1 MGRIIA
7 VANQKGGLERPL
19 LLSIWQRVWLKK
31 EKGTGN

>member
-7 VANQKGGLERPL
+7 VANQRVGLERPL

-31 EKGTGN
+31 EKGAGN